1 MTQEQLTKAVNINNK
16 LQEKKSKSEE
26 LLKAKQANTDGM
38 LTIGVFEFQIEAKTV
53 SDMINDMYTK
63 LLTEIQELERE
74 FAEL

>member
-16 LQEKKSKSEE
+16 LREKKTKSEE
-26 LLKAKQANTDGM
+26 LLKTKQLNTNGM
-38 LTIGVFEFQIEAKTV
+38 LTIGVFEFSIEAKTV
-53 SDMINDMYTK
+53 GDMINDIYTK

>member
-16 LQEKKSKSEE
+16 LREKKSKSEE
-26 LLKAKQANTDGM
+26 LLKAKQLNTNGM
-38 LTIGVFEFQIEAKTV
+38 LTIGIFEFQIEAETV
-53 SDMINDMYTK
+53 SDMINDIYTK